1 MSFYLINYHQQVS
14 SPANVLLI
22 PGIPFILVIT
32 LSSTSATVTMNVYVN
47 GSLASGSTN
56 YPFIVNQESNIPYN
70 FNLTFTLGSNSNN
83 FYGAYSSF
91 ALYNTVL
98 STTQRQQ
105 LEGYLAW
112 KWWGS
117 GSAILSDPHHPYY
130 STQIGDIGKLFN
142 PISVV

>member
-1 MSFYLINYHQQVS
+1 MYSFP
-14 SPANVLLI
+14 PAYILLK
-22 PGIPFILVIT
+22 PGIPFILVLT
-32 LSSTSATVTMNVYVN
+32 LSSTITTITLNAYVN
-47 GSLASGSTN
+47 GSLVTGTST
-56 YPFIVNQESNIPYN
+56 PFPYIVNQAPNPEYNISEA
-70 FNLTFTLGSNSNN
+70 FTLGSFKSSFN
-83 FYGAYSSF
+83 GAYSSF